1 VKRIAFLF
9 HPRIPESRPLAEG
22 LAEELRSKGLDPW
35 LVSAWEEEK
44 IAPRIADLDLL
55 VTLGGDGTVLRAARL
70 AAAHG
75 TPILAVNMGHLG
87 FLAEAEPEEVTEKLT
102 AILEGDY
109 WVEER
114 NMLQATLLRGGTQI
128 EAYEALNDVVVARG
142 VMARALHLTT
152 SVDSEEVIT
161 YIADGVIVA
170 TATGSTAYSLA
181 AGGPILDPRLRELL
195 VTPIAPHLSATRSLV
210 LPAHSEIEVTI
221 ESDQPATL
229 TIDGQIHQELLDG
242 DTVVVRASE
251 HLCRLLRTQPRDY
264 FYKTLQKRLK

>member
-1 VKRIAFLF
+1 MKRIALLF

-22 LAEELRSKGLDPW
+22 IKEELRPKELDLW

-44 IAPRIADLDLL
+44 IAARIARLDLL

-70 AAAHG
+70 AATHG

-87 FLAEAEPEEVTEKLT
+87 FLAEAEREDVMEKLS
-102 AILEGDY
+102 AILEGNY

-114 NMLQATLLRGGTQI
+114 NMLQATLLRGGTQV

-142 VMARALHLTT
+142 VVARALHLTT
-152 SVDSEEVIT
+152 SIDGQEVTT

-195 VTPIAPHLSATRSLV
+195 LTPIAPHLSFSRSLV
-210 LPAHSEIEVTI
+210 LPSHSEIRVTI

-229 TIDGQIHQELLDG
+229 TIDGQVHREIMNG

-264 FYKTLQKRLK
+264 FYKTLEKRLR

>member
-1 VKRIAFLF
+1 MKRIALLF

-22 LAEELRSKGLDPW
+22 VAEEMRSKGLDPW

-44 IAPRIADLDLL
+44 IARRMAELDLL

-75 TPILAVNMGHLG
+75 TPILAVNIGHLG
-87 FLAEAEPEEVTEKLT
+87 FLAEAEPEELIEKLT
-102 AILEGDY
+102 AVLQGDY

-114 NMLQATLLRGGTQI
+114 NMLRATLLRGGTQI

-152 SVDSEEVIT
+152 SVDGEEVIT

-181 AGGPILDPRLRELL
+181 AGGPILDPRLRDLL
-195 VTPIAPHLSATRSLV
+195 LTPIAPHLSATHSLV
-210 LPAHSEIEVTI
+210 LPAHSEIKVTI

-229 TIDGQIHQELLDG
+229 TIDGQIHQELLNG

-251 HLCRLLRTQPRDY
+251 HLCRLLRTQPQDY